1 MDRATR
7 FISNRKQDKIRV
19 VREQPSVQSMREGE
33 EVLYF
38 RNRGT
43 LTRYRKERGKLWTS
57 DMHGSQNKHEK
68 GKLTVDN
75 LQVNSRLEYKSSFV
89 DYRMFC
95 HNFTDDL
102 PATKIYIPWQG
113 TAEQIASPEPRTSFL
128 TPFDMTC
135 HKILIKIPE
144 MDSAS
149 TDIVFTIEKIADNDS
164 GQGISTVA
172 TFDYDTT
179 VQGNWQDDAVVTINM
194 SDWNA
199 VPKVSANEIVQIGL
213 NPDNSNI
220 IQDESHFIITS
231 VWKTIVTI

>member
-1 MDRATR
+1 
-7 FISNRKQDKIRV
+7 
-19 VREQPSVQSMREGE
+19 
-33 EVLYF
+33 
-38 RNRGT
+38 
-43 LTRYRKERGKLWTS
+43 
-57 DMHGSQNKHEK
+57 
-68 GKLTVDN
+68 
-75 LQVNSRLEYKSSFV
+75 
-89 DYRMFC
+89 
-95 HNFTDDL
+95 
-102 PATKIYIPWQG
+102 
-113 TAEQIASPEPRTSFL
+113 
-128 TPFDMTC
+128 MTC

>member
-7 FISNRKQDKIRV
+7 FIANRKQDKIRV
-19 VREQPSVQSMREGE
+19 VREQPSIQSMREGE

-43 LTRYRKERGKLWTS
+43 LTRYRKERGKIWTS

-75 LQVNSRLEYKSSFV
+75 LQVNSRLEYTTSFI
-89 DYRMFC
+89 DYRMFS

-102 PATKIYIPWQG
+102 PGTKIYIPWQG
-113 TAEQIASPEPRTSFL
+113 VGEQTSVPEARSSFL
-128 TPFDMTC
+128 APFDMTC
-135 HKILIKIPE
+135 HKLMMKIPE
-144 MDSAS
+144 MATAA
-149 TDIVFTIEKIADNDS
+149 TDIVFTIEKSADDS
-164 GQGISTVA
+164 APPSTVC
-172 TFDYDTT
+172 TFDFTDTF
-179 VQGNWQDDAVVTINM
+179 VDDQNITINR

-199 VPKVSANEIVQIGL
+199 DPTISAGSLIHIGL
-213 NPDNSNI
+213 NPDNANI
-220 IQDESHFIITS
+220 TDTERHFIITS

>member
-1 MDRATR
+1 MDRSTR
-7 FISNRKQDKIRV
+7 FIANRKQDKIRV

-75 LQVNSRLEYKSSFV
+75 LQVNSRLEYTTSFI
-89 DYRMFC
+89 DYRMFS

-102 PATKIYIPWQG
+102 PGTKIYIPWQG
-113 TAEQIASPEPRTSFL
+113 TGEQTSVPEARASFL
-128 TPFDMTC
+128 APFEMTC
-135 HKILIKIPE
+135 HKLIIRLPAI
-144 MDSAS
+144 DTAT
-149 TDIVFTIEKIADNDS
+149 TDIVFTIEETTQGND
-164 GQGISTVA
+164 TPDVVC
-172 TFDYDTT
+172 TFDAQD
-179 VQGNWQDDAVVTINM
+179 NWIDDSNFTINV

-199 VPKVSANEIVQIGL
+199 TPVIASGSVVQIGL

-220 IQDESHFIITS
+220 VTSEKHWIITS

>member
-7 FISNRKQDKIRV
+7 FIANRKQDKIRV

-57 DMHGSQNKHEK
+57 DMHGGRNKQEE
-68 GKLTVDN
+68 GTFTA
-75 LQVNSRLEYKSSFV
+75 SRLEYKSSFV
-89 DYRMFC
+89 DYRMFS

-102 PATKIYIPWQG
+102 PSSKIYIPWQG
-113 TAEQIASPEPRTSFL
+113 TAEQTSVPEARSSFL
-128 TPFDMTC
+128 APFDMTC
-135 HKILIKIPE
+135 HKLMIKVPE
-144 MDSAS
+144 MATAA
-149 TDIVFTIEKIADNDS
+149 TDIVFTIEKTAENDL
-164 GQGISTVA
+164 IPSTVC
-172 TFDYDTT
+172 TFDFTDSF
-179 VQGNWQDDAVVTINM
+179 VDDSVITINR

-199 VPKVSANEIVQIGL
+199 DPTVPAKSIIYIGM
-213 NPDNSNI
+213 NPDNANI
-220 IQDESHFIITS
+220 TDAEREFIITS